1 MLEKH
6 DLHHEF
12 PEHHDAIHDLK
23 MNDAHFAR
31 LFTQYHEIDHEVHRI
46 ETGAENTSDDYLN
59 ERKKVRL
66 NLKEQLL
73 AIIQK
78 YKAR

>member
-31 LFTQYHEIDHEVHRI
+31 LFTQYHEVDHEVHRI

>member
-12 PEHHDAIHDLK
+12 PDHHHSIHYLK
-23 MNDAHFAR
+23 LNDNHFAR
-31 LFTQYHEIDHEVHRI
+31 LFDAYHEFDHEVHRI

-59 ERKKVRL
+59 ERKKGRL
-66 NLKEQLL
+66 NLKEQLF
-73 AIIQK
+73 AMIQRHE
-78 YKAR
+78 A

>member
-12 PEHHDAIHDLK
+12 PDHGDSIHYLK
-23 MNDAHFAR
+23 LNDNHFAR
-31 LFTQYHEIDHEVHRI
+31 LFSEYHEVDHEVHRI
-46 ETGAENTSDDYLN
+46 ESGAENTRDDYLN

-66 NLKEQLL
+66 NLKEQLF
-73 AIIQK
+73 AMIQRHE
-78 YKAR
+78 A